1 MYNATLPQPND
12 PENPPGDPLRY
23 AEASRDQ
30 DVLKLVAAA
39 LQNQHARLAF
49 QPVVLARDPSRVAFY
64 EGLIRVMDDG
74 GRVIPAAH
82 FMPVIEEHDLGR
94 QIDAATLRLAFA
106 MLRNNPNSRLS
117 INVSARSLGDSR
129 WRRVLETGLQE
140 RGSLGDRLIF
150 EISETSAM
158 MLHEVVVSFMQ
169 EMQPRGVCF
178 ALDGFGGGVTAFRHL
193 RQFMFDLV
201 KIDKSF
207 VRGIAEDADNQVLVE
222 ALIMVA
228 QRFEMFAV
236 IDLSLIHI

>member
-1 MYNATLPQPND
+1 MMYTGTLAQRHD
-12 PENPPGDPLRY
+12 PEYPPRDPLHF
-23 AEASRDQ
+23 AEVSRDA

-39 LQNQHARLAF
+39 LQNRQARLAF
-49 QPVVLARDPSRVAFY
+49 QPVVLTRDSSKVAFY

-94 QIDAATLRLAFA
+94 QIDAVSLELAFQ
-106 MLRNNPNSRLS
+106 MLRSNPHNRLS

-129 WRRVLETGLQE
+129 WRRVLEAGLQGS
-140 RGSLGDRLIF
+140 GSLGDRLIF

-158 MLHEVVVSFMQ
+158 LLHEVVVGFMQ

-193 RQFMFDLV
+193 REFMFDLV
-201 KIDKSF
+201 KIDSKS
-207 VRGIAEDADNQVLVE
+207 GELQP
-222 ALIMVA
+222 
-228 QRFEMFAV
+228 
-236 IDLSLIHI
+236 LSLHATGDDHAGSDGNAPRNT